1 MPGGGAAVLSLSPAG
16 FIITFGLE
24 QTRLLARTVNEHAA
38 MDAIYHGNAECLLPR
53 LRSMAHERI

>member
-16 FIITFGLE
+16 LHHFGLE
-24 QTRLLARTVNEHAA
+24 QMRLPARAVNQDAA

-53 LRSMAHERI
+53 LRSKAHERI

>member
-16 FIITFGLE
+16 LHRFGLE

>member
-16 FIITFGLE
+16 LHRFGLE

-38 MDAIYHGNAECLLPR
+38 MDAIYHGNAERLLPR
-53 LRSMAHERI
+53 LRSKGT

>member
-1 MPGGGAAVLSLSPAG
+1 MPGGGAAVLSLSSAG
-16 FIITFGLE
+16 LHHFDLE

-53 LRSMAHERI
+53 LRSKAHERI